1 MAITVKRVPIDSST
15 LPFLVEHD
23 TWEVTRVGLPPANKT
38 ATEVKAQTDA
48 LSGNP
53 ILDRDYGITEFI
65 ELEVIE

>member
-1 MAITVKRVPIDSST
+1 MAITVKRVPIDSSA

-23 TWEVTRVGLPPANKT
+23 TWEVTRVELPTANKT
-38 ATEVKAQTDA
+38 DT

>member
-1 MAITVKRVPIDSST
+1 MAITVKRVPIDSSA

-23 TWEVTRVGLPPANKT
+23 TWKVTRVELWALPPANKT
-38 ATEVKAQTDA
+38 DT